1 LPKIYFGQDFEIF
14 EDELG
19 ISCISSELDRLEA
32 SYGFS
37 FR

>member
-1 LPKIYFGQDFEIF
+1 MMDRTK
-14 EDELG
+14 ELG